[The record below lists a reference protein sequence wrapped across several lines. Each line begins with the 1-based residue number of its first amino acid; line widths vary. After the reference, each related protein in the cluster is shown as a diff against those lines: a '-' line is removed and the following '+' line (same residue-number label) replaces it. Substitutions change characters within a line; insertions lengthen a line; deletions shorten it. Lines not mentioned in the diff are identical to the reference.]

1 MTLEEESLE
10 AERLL
15 VGKTVKRVLRPHE
28 GQVVIEFTDGA
39 RFFADADGALD
50 LSIT

>member
-15 VGKTVKRVLRPHE
+15 VGKIVKRILRPDE
-28 GQVVIEFTDGA
+28 GQVVIEFADGA
-39 RFFADADGALD
+39 RLFASADGALE